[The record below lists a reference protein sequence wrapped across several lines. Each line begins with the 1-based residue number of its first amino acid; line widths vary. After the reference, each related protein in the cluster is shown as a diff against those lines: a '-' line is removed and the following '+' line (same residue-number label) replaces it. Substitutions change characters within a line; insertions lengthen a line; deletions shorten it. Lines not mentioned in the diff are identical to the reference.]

1 MSKNTKI
8 VFLGTKEIG
17 STCFHHLINCRDQL
31 DYEITAVLTNDRQLN
46 TNSETVVE
54 LAKTHQIPIIPNLS
68 EFLKLDT
75 FDIAISIQYHAI
87 LDKIHLDKAKRFNVN
102 LHMAPLPEYRGC
114 NQFSFALINDD
125 AEFGTTLHLMDEGID
140 SGDIIAQRRFP
151 IPSNFF
157 INELYELTFQESLK
171 LFKETLPKLISGDFS
186 TYPQSSFANKKPEI
200 HYRSEIH
207 KIKEISPN
215 WESGKII
222 RHIRACAMPGFSPPF
237 MKVGNKKI
245 TFTIEDN

>member
-1 MSKNTKI
+1 MRKSTKI

-17 STCFHHLINCRDQL
+17 SACFHHLLNFRDQL
-31 DYEITAVLTNDRQLN
+31 DYEITAVLTNDRKLN
-46 TNSETVVE
+46 TDSETVVE
-54 LAKTHQIPIIPNLS
+54 LAKTHEIPIVPNLS
-68 EFLKLDT
+68 DFLKLDA
-75 FDIAISIQYHAI
+75 FDIAISVQYHAI
-87 LDKIHLDKAKRFNVN
+87 LNKIHLDKAKRFNVN

-125 AEFGTTLHLMDEGID
+125 SEFGTTLHLMDEGID

-151 IPSNFF
+151 IPSDFF

-186 TYPQSSFANKKPEI
+186 TYPQSSFADKKPQI

-207 KIKEISPN
+207 KIKEISPS

-222 RHIRACAMPGFSPPF
+222 RYIRACAMPGFSPPF
-237 MKVGNKKI
+237 MKVGNKKNY
-245 TFTIEDN
+245 FYD